1 MVSVTSIEPS
11 GMTMVS
17 EWKFSMRNSRVLRA
31 EAAGKKKA
39 EITTI
44 SRSDRMIG
52 RRTRI
57 MRCATP
63 ASCRGRAEADF
74 GGFALGGGG
83 NFAEFARLE
92 SEHVGEDIRGEL
104 LDFCVQV
111 ADHGVVIAAGAV
123 VGVPQLSV
131 LGHRRRVN

>member
-1 MVSVTSIEPS
+1 
-11 GMTMVS
+11 
-17 EWKFSMRNSRVLRA
+17 MRSSRVRRA

-39 EITTI
+39 KIRRV
-44 SRSDRMIG
+44 SRSERMIE

-83 NFAEFARLE
+83 NFEEFARLE

-111 ADHGVVIAAGAV
+111 ADHRVVIAAGARA
-123 VGVPQLSV
+123 
-131 LGHRRRVN
+131 RRLR